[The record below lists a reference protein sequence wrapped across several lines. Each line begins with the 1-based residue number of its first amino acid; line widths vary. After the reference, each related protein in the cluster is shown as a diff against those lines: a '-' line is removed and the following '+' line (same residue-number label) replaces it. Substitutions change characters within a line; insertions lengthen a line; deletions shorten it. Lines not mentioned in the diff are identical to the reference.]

1 MIITC
6 FGIIQLSQVWRIISL
21 PGKLVKLIKSKSPV
35 IQVRSLQVYG
45 RDVAYICLRQRH
57 EVSLNPISTK

>member
-6 FGIIQLSQVWRIISL
+6 FGIIQLSQAWRIISL
-21 PGKLVKLIKSKSPV
+21 PEKLVKFIKSKSPV
-35 IQVRSLQVYG
+35 MQVRSLQVNG

-57 EVSLNPISTK
+57 EVSLNPVSTK